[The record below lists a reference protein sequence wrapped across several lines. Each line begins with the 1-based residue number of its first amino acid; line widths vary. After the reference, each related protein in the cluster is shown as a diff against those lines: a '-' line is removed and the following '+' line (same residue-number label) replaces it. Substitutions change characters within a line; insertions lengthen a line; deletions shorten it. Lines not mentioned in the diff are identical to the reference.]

1 MEISCTLSD
10 ASSFPKIVASGH
22 FDVPT
27 SIIEC
32 TVDVGCE
39 G

>member
-1 MEISCTLSD
+1 MKISCTLYD
-10 ASSFPKIVASGH
+10 VSSSPKMVASGH

-27 SIIEC
+27 SVIEC
-32 TVDVGCE
+32 AIDVGCE